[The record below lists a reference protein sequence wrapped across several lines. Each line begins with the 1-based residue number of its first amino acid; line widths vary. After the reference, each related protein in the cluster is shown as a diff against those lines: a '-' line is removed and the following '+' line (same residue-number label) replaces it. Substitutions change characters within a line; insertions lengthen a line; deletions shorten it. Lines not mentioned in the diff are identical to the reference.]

1 MPLEV
6 ERFCFFRVLNIAI
19 SSANSQRNV
28 SHLIGILLLTYAIA
42 YSLLEALI
50 SYTYTV

>member
-19 SSANSQRNV
+19 SSAHSQRNV
-28 SHLIGILLLTYAIA
+28 SYLIGIVLTYATA
-42 YSLLEALI
+42 YSLLDALI
-50 SYTYTV
+50 SYTYTI